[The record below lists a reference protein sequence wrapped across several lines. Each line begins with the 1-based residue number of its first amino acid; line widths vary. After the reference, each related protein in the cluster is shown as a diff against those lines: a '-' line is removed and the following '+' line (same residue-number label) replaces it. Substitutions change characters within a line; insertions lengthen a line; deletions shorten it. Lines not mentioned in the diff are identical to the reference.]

1 VNPESLRNNPA
12 GRLVRAAGGYRVFV
26 LHPLP
31 PAISWS
37 PDLVAVLSE
46 ADRALGELAGLGR
59 SLPNPRLLIQP
70 FVRREAV
77 LSSRIEGT
85 RASLSDLYAY
95 EVVQLAL
102 FEPSSDVQEVYNYVQ
117 ALEYGRW

>member
-1 VNPESLRNNPA
+1 MQFCPEVIVYP
-12 GRLVRAAGGYRVFV
+12 
-26 LHPLP
+26 
-31 PAISWS
+31 
-37 PDLVAVLSE
+37 
-46 ADRALGELAGLGR
+46 
-59 SLPNPRLLIQP
+59 QP

-102 FEPSSDVQEVYNYVQ
+102 FELSSDVQEEYNYVQ

>member
-1 VNPESLRNNPA
+1 MQFCPEVIVYP
-12 GRLVRAAGGYRVFV
+12 
-26 LHPLP
+26 
-31 PAISWS
+31 
-37 PDLVAVLSE
+37 
-46 ADRALGELAGLGR
+46 
-59 SLPNPRLLIQP
+59 QP

-102 FEPSSDVQEVYNYVQ
+102 FELSSDVQEEYNYVQ
-117 ALEYGRW
+117 ALEYGVVVVPISASEDGG